1 MCVYMSN
8 VRENYEDSFLHH
20 KEVIFLADKL
30 MLRSQNKICIA
41 FRGSESLTACHPKD
55 VFFVKKYR
63 LT

>member
-8 VRENYEDSFLHH
+8 VRETYEVS

-41 FRGSESLTACHPKD
+41 FRGSESLTACHLKD
-55 VFFVKKYR
+55 VLLKKV
-63 LT
+63 